1 MTGGSARPRILD
13 ALRREGTNLRRGP
26 TGEVGTL
33 FRDSRFELV
42 WVRKQGESIDPDWFS
57 YPEVDL
63 LMVVQGKLR
72 VEFAD
77 ADQRPRVLG
86 VGKVLVL
93 PPGSKCRAFRWPRNA
108 RRATVFLAVYP
119 ALPRSRGV
127 RRHLPAQT

>member
-1 MTGGSARPRILD
+1 
-13 ALRREGTNLRRGP
+13 
-26 TGEVGTL
+26 VGTL

-77 ADQRPRVLG
+77 AGQRPRVLG

-93 PPGSKCRAFRWPRNA
+93 PPGSKCRAFRWPRSA
-108 RRATVFLAVYP
+108 RRPTVFLAVYP
-119 ALPRSRGV
+119 VLPRSRGA
-127 RRHLPAQT
+127 RRHLPART